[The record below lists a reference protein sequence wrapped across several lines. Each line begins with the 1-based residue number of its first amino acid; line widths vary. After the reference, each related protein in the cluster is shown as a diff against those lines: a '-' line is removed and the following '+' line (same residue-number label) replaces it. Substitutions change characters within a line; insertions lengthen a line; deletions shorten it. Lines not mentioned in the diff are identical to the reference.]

1 MAQLKEN
8 FEKKG
13 FAGDDFIGFISFDEM
28 KIQEGIIYNVS
39 RFELVGFSEQTETE
53 KSLLHKETKDATHV
67 LNKIDTIQFMI
78 RYSKPD
84 KTSKSKKIIK
94 YLESKAGELMA
105 KYFCFIRP
113 LQTKLLLKN
122 EISS

>member
-53 KSLLHKETKDATHV
+53 KSLLHKETKEATHV
-67 LNKIDTIQFMI
+67 LNRIDTIQFMI

-94 YLESKAGELMA
+94 Y
-105 KYFCFIRP
+105 
-113 LQTKLLLKN
+113 
-122 EISS
+122 